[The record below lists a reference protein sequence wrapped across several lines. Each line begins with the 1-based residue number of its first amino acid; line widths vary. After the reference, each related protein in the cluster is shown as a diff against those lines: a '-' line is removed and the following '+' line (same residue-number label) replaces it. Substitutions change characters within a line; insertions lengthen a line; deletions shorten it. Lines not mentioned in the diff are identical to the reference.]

1 MAKNDATAPAE
12 YSITDAQEAASLEA
26 RHRHRVYALKM
37 TLRVICFPL
46 GGILAYYVNIWLGLG
61 LLIFATIIPWFAV
74 VSANAIQPSSSID
87 PTWADKQ
94 APTELPTA
102 FVDASTDGTG
112 EDNASA
118 QVIQIHSEQHQR
130 AQSGKADSSG
140 SQSRSS
146 DSSGSEGR
154 A

>member
-1 MAKNDATAPAE
+1 MAKKEATAPAE

-26 RHRHRVYALKM
+26 RHRHRMYALKM

-61 LLIFATIIPWFAV
+61 LLVFATIIPWFAV
-74 VSANAIQPSSSID
+74 VSANAIQPSSTVD

-94 APTELPTA
+94 APTELPTSFA
-102 FVDASTDGTG
+102 DSSDDDAS
-112 EDNASA
+112 E
-118 QVIQIHSEQHQR
+118 QVIRIHSEQHQR
-130 AQSGKADSSG
+130 AQSSGGGSS
-140 SQSRSS
+140 SEPSANESS
-146 DSSGSEGR
+146 SEGR

>member
-26 RHRHRVYALKM
+26 RHRHRMYAIKM

-61 LLIFATIIPWFAV
+61 LLVFATIIPWFAV
-74 VSANAIQPSSSID
+74 VSANAIQPSSSVD

-94 APTELPTA
+94 APTELPTSFA
-102 FVDASTDGTG
+102 DAS
-112 EDNASA
+112 EDNASE

-130 AQSGKADSSG
+130 AQSGNADSSASESSS
-140 SQSRSS
+140 SQ
-146 DSSGSEGR
+146 SSGSEGR

>member
-26 RHRHRVYALKM
+26 RHRHRMYAIKM

-74 VSANAIQPSSSID
+74 VSANAIQPSNTVD
-87 PTWADKQ
+87 PSWADKQ
-94 APTELPTA
+94 VPTQLPTSSA
-102 FVDASTDGTG
+102 DSSG
-112 EDNASA
+112 DNASE

-130 AQSGKADSSG
+130 AQSDNTQSG
-140 SQSRSS
+140 GDQS
-146 DSSGSEGR
+146 DGSEGR

>member
-1 MAKNDATAPAE
+1 MAKKEATAPAE

-26 RHRHRVYALKM
+26 RHRHRMYALKM

-74 VSANAIQPSSSID
+74 VSANAIQPSNTVD

-102 FVDASTDGTG
+102 FADSSDDDAS
-112 EDNASA
+112 E

-130 AQSGKADSSG
+130 AQSGNADSSG
-140 SQSRSS
+140 SE
-146 DSSGSEGR
+146 SSGSEGR

>member
-1 MAKNDATAPAE
+1 MAKKEATAPAE

-26 RHRHRVYALKM
+26 RHRHRMYALKM

-74 VSANAIQPSSSID
+74 VSANAIQPSSTVD

-94 APTELPTA
+94 APTELPTSFA
-102 FVDASTDGTG
+102 DSSDDDAS
-112 EDNASA
+112 E

-130 AQSGKADSSG
+130 AQSGNADSSG
-140 SQSRSS
+140 SESS
-146 DSSGSEGR
+146 ASEGR

>member
-1 MAKNDATAPAE
+1 MAKKEATAPAE

-26 RHRHRVYALKM
+26 RHRHRMYALKM

-74 VSANAIQPSSSID
+74 VSANAIQPSSTVD
-87 PTWADKQ
+87 PSWADKQ
-94 APTELPTA
+94 APTELPTSFA
-102 FVDASTDGTG
+102 DSSD
-112 EDNASA
+112 DNASE

-130 AQSGKADSSG
+130 ARSGNADSSG
-140 SQSRSS
+140 SE
-146 DSSGSEGR
+146 SSGSEGR

>member
-1 MAKNDATAPAE
+1 MAKKEATAPAE

-26 RHRHRVYALKM
+26 RHRHRMYALKM

-61 LLIFATIIPWFAV
+61 LLVFATIIPWFAV
-74 VSANAIQPSSSID
+74 VSANAIQPSSTVD

-94 APTELPTA
+94 APTELPTSFA
-102 FVDASTDGTG
+102 DSSDDDAS
-112 EDNASA
+112 E

-130 AQSGKADSSG
+130 AQSGNADSSG
-140 SQSRSS
+140 SESS
-146 DSSGSEGR
+146 ASEGR

>member
-1 MAKNDATAPAE
+1 MAKKEATAPAE

-26 RHRHRVYALKM
+26 RHRHRMYALKM

-61 LLIFATIIPWFAV
+61 LLIVATIIPWFAV
-74 VSANAIQPSSSID
+74 VSANAIQPSSTVD
-87 PTWADKQ
+87 PSWADKQ

-102 FVDASTDGTG
+102 FADSSDDDAS
-112 EDNASA
+112 E

-130 AQSGKADSSG
+130 AQSGNADSSG
-140 SQSRSS
+140 SESS
-146 DSSGSEGR
+146 ASEGR

>member
-26 RHRHRVYALKM
+26 RHRHRMYAIKM

-61 LLIFATIIPWFAV
+61 LLVFATIIPWFADE
-74 VSANAIQPSSSID
+74 SANAIQPSSTVD

-94 APTELPTA
+94 APTELPTSFA
-102 FVDASTDGTG
+102 DAGG
-112 EDNASA
+112 DNASE

-130 AQSGKADSSG
+130 AQSSGRDSADESSAT
-140 SQSRSS
+140 QSSS
-146 DSSGSEGR
+146 TESSNEGR

>member
-26 RHRHRVYALKM
+26 RHRHRMYALKM

-74 VSANAIQPSSSID
+74 VSANAIQPSSTVD
-87 PTWADKQ
+87 PSWADKQ
-94 APTELPTA
+94 APTELPTSFA
-102 FVDASTDGTG
+102 DSSDDDAS
-112 EDNASA
+112 E

-130 AQSGKADSSG
+130 AQSGNADSSG
-140 SQSRSS
+140 SESS
-146 DSSGSEGR
+146 ASEGR

>member
-1 MAKNDATAPAE
+1 MAKKEATAPAE

-26 RHRHRVYALKM
+26 RHRHRMYALKM

-74 VSANAIQPSSSID
+74 VSANAIQPSSTVD
-87 PTWADKQ
+87 PSWADKQ
-94 APTELPTA
+94 APTELPTSFA
-102 FVDASTDGTG
+102 DSSDDDAS
-112 EDNASA
+112 E

-130 AQSGKADSSG
+130 AQSGNADSSG
-140 SQSRSS
+140 SESS
-146 DSSGSEGR
+146 ASEGR

>member
-1 MAKNDATAPAE
+1 MAKKEATAPAE

-26 RHRHRVYALKM
+26 RHRHRMYALKM

-74 VSANAIQPSSSID
+74 VSANAIQPSSTVD
-87 PTWADKQ
+87 PSWADKQ
-94 APTELPTA
+94 VPTELPTSFA
-102 FVDASTDGTG
+102 DSSDDDAS
-112 EDNASA
+112 E

-130 AQSGKADSSG
+130 AQSGNADSSG
-140 SQSRSS
+140 SESS
-146 DSSGSEGR
+146 ASEGR

>member
-1 MAKNDATAPAE
+1 MAKKEATAPAE

-26 RHRHRVYALKM
+26 RHRHRMYALKM

-74 VSANAIQPSSSID
+74 VSANAIQPSSTVD

-94 APTELPTA
+94 VPTELPTSFA
-102 FVDASTDGTG
+102 DSSDDDAS
-112 EDNASA
+112 E

-130 AQSGKADSSG
+130 AQSGNADSSG
-140 SQSRSS
+140 SESS
-146 DSSGSEGR
+146 ASEGR

>member
-1 MAKNDATAPAE
+1 MAKKEATAPAE

-26 RHRHRVYALKM
+26 RHRHRMYALKM

-74 VSANAIQPSSSID
+74 VSANAIQPSSTVD

-94 APTELPTA
+94 APTELPTSFA
-102 FVDASTDGTG
+102 DSSDDDAS
-112 EDNASA
+112 E

-130 AQSGKADSSG
+130 AQSSGGGSSSEPSANDSTASE
-140 SQSRSS
+140 
-146 DSSGSEGR
+146 SSGSEGR

>member
-1 MAKNDATAPAE
+1 MAKKEATAPAE

-26 RHRHRVYALKM
+26 RHRHRMYALKM

-74 VSANAIQPSSSID
+74 VSANAIQPSSTVD

-94 APTELPTA
+94 VPTELPTSY
-102 FVDASTDGTG
+102 VDASTRAAGD
-112 EDNASA
+112 DNASE

-130 AQSGKADSSG
+130 ARSGNADSSG
-140 SQSRSS
+140 SE
-146 DSSGSEGR
+146 SSGSEGR

>member
-1 MAKNDATAPAE
+1 MAKKEATAPAE

-26 RHRHRVYALKM
+26 RHRHRMYAIKM

-61 LLIFATIIPWFAV
+61 LLVFATIIPWFAV
-74 VSANAIQPSSSID
+74 VSANAIQPSCTVD
-87 PTWADKQ
+87 PSWADKQ
-94 APTELPTA
+94 APTELPTSFA
-102 FVDASTDGTG
+102 DSSDDDAS
-112 EDNASA
+112 E

-130 AQSGKADSSG
+130 AQSGNADSSG
-140 SQSRSS
+140 SESS
-146 DSSGSEGR
+146 ASEGR

>member
-26 RHRHRVYALKM
+26 RHRHRMYAIKM

-61 LLIFATIIPWFAV
+61 LLVFATIIPWFAV
-74 VSANAIQPSSSID
+74 VSANAIQPSSTVD

-94 APTELPTA
+94 APTELPTSLA
-102 FVDASTDGTG
+102 DASG
-112 EDNASA
+112 DNASE

-130 AQSGKADSSG
+130 AQSSGGDNADEPSATESGATESS
-140 SQSRSS
+140 
-146 DSSGSEGR
+146 SEGR

>member
-1 MAKNDATAPAE
+1 MAKKEATAPAE

-26 RHRHRVYALKM
+26 RHRHRMYALKM

-74 VSANAIQPSSSID
+74 VSANAIRPSNTVD

-102 FVDASTDGTG
+102 FADSSDDDAS
-112 EDNASA
+112 E

-130 AQSGKADSSG
+130 AQSGNADSSG
-140 SQSRSS
+140 SE
-146 DSSGSEGR
+146 SSGSEGR